1 MRTALVVGG
10 SGLVGRFCLQALL
23 DDPAYGSVI
32 TLARRELSVAAHS
45 RLTQKVLSF
54 EMLASL
60 DLPPLDDVFCALG
73 TTIRT
78 AGSQEVFRR
87 VDYDLPLA
95 VADHALKFG
104 ARQFVLVSSIGADAK
119 SKNFYLRTK
128 GEVEDALRRL
138 PFKTLHIFRP
148 GFLMGKRE
156 ESRLGESIAVPLAKG
171 LQFVLIGG
179 LRRYRPISA
188 EKVGR
193 AMVAAAEG
201 DRQGTFIWQFDEI
214 NRKAAVLSSEPT

>member
-32 TLARRELSVAAHS
+32 TLARRELSVAAHP

-148 GFLMGKRE
+148 SFLMGKRE

-193 AMVAAAEG
+193 AMVAAAKG

-214 NRKAAVLSSEPT
+214 NRKAEVLSSEPT

>member
-1 MRTALVVGG
+1 MKLRTALVVGG

-32 TLARRELSVAAHS
+32 SLARRQLPVAAHP
-45 RLTQKVLSF
+45 RLTQKVLPF

-78 AGSQEVFRR
+78 AGSQEAFRH
-87 VDYDLPLA
+87 VDCELPLA
-95 VADHALKFG
+95 VADHALKFS
-104 ARQFVLVSSIGADAK
+104 ASQFILVSSIGADAK

-128 GEVEDALRRL
+128 GELENALRRL

-148 GFLMGKRE
+148 SFLMGKRE
-156 ESRLGESIAVPLAKG
+156 ESRLGESMAIPLAKV
-171 LQFVLIGG
+171 LQFVLIRG
-179 LRRYRPISA
+179 LRRYRAISA
-188 EKVGR
+188 QTVGR
-193 AMVAAAEG
+193 AMVAAAKAEKEG
-201 DRQGTFIWQFDEI
+201 PFIWQFDEI
-214 NRKAAVLSSEPT
+214 NRLAEALS

>member
-1 MRTALVVGG
+1 M
-10 SGLVGRFCLQALL
+10 VGRFCLQALL

-32 TLARRELSVAAHS
+32 TLARRELSVAAHP

-148 GFLMGKRE
+148 SFLMGKRE

-193 AMVAAAEG
+193 AMVAAAKG

-214 NRKAAVLSSEPT
+214 NHPAQALS